1 MIELAHQLLKEAE
14 SKSDDEEST
23 EASSST
29 QVKKEKKKWADY
41 SDVDD
46 QDPYD
51 FSPLDLGSDGLIF
64 SAQEDKVSAISK
76 IIFGQKYPDCNCS
89 SKSKSK
95 LLLPQQQLF
104 K

>member
-1 MIELAHQLLKEAE
+1 MELEFPPPPQITIAAPKATITEASTSSVKSKKELIELAHQLLKEAE

-51 FSPLDLGSDGLIF
+51 FSPLDLGSD
-64 SAQEDKVSAISK
+64 
-76 IIFGQKYPDCNCS
+76 
-89 SKSKSK
+89 
-95 LLLPQQQLF
+95 
-104 K
+104 